1 MDLGWLAG
9 LTGFAVAMAATPG
22 PNNTMVA
29 ASGATFGIAR
39 SLPLNAG
46 IGAGVGVIMLLV
58 AAFGSAVVADSRV
71 GTTLKWIGVV
81 YLLWLAWKIGSA
93 KPQVRGT
100 GSAGLARG
108 RPLSFVDGALFQLV
122 NPKLWVMVSGAVV
135 AYGQEGG
142 AGHLGLALLFAV
154 VFGGAT
160 LVSVLA
166 WTALGAS
173 VGRLLSSQ
181 RAVRVFNL
189 TMSALLV
196 ASLIP
201 VVRG

>member
-9 LTGFAVAMAATPG
+9 LTGFAIAMAATPG

-46 IGAGVGVIMLLV
+46 IGAGVGAIMLLV
-58 AAFGSAVVADSRV
+58 AAFGSAVVADARV

-93 KPQVRGT
+93 EPQVQGT
-100 GSAGLARG
+100 ESGGPTKG
-108 RPLSFVDGALFQLV
+108 RPLSFIDGALFQVV

-135 AYGQEGG
+135 AYGQGTN

-154 VFGGAT
+154 VFGVAT

-173 VGRLLSSQ
+173 VGRLLSSR

-201 VVRG
+201 VVFE